1 MLYAKIRNQAMSLIA
16 LACRAAY
23 CAGKWRHTM
32 RHILSHVATAN
43 LAEAKQSP
51 RACMHEA

>member
-1 MLYAKIRNQAMSLIA
+1 MLYAKIRNQAMSLIT